1 MQIPGFSEFKAH
13 LPDFTDRQAK
23 LVVARLGIVSIV
35 SLSIAFLLDNLMRL
49 LYLIDPSNIFMIL
62 EPLIPIILPMILIL
76 GGILLAQIGFFRKN
90 RLIEK
95 YNVRAYQ
102 KVVKYIFTGIP
113 MVFGGIF
120 YAYIPHALSFFGMH
134 PINSLTTQ
142 LSTSLFYLF
151 FGVSWEMFPRIIIG
165 LVILLLMI
173 GTMARSVRDF
183 GIDNAGLV
191 YVYYPEDARVIQ
203 NDIYSIV
210 RHPMYMA
217 LIFISVGGFIFQFTI
232 YSIIH
237 VFITIVFFSYHI
249 FIVEERELNRRL
261 GDSYKEYK
269 AKVPAILIK
278 PKNWLRFF
286 KFIIGR

>member
-1 MQIPGFSEFKAH
+1 MPLPGFSEFKAH

-23 LVVARLGIVSIV
+23 LVVARLGIVTIV
-35 SLSIAFLLDNLMRL
+35 SLTIAFLLDNIMRL
-49 LYLIDPSNIFMIL
+49 LYLIDPLDIYVLI
-62 EPLIPIILPMILIL
+62 EPLIPIILPIILIL
-76 GGILLAQIGFFRKN
+76 GGILMAQIGFFRKN
-90 RLIEK
+90 KLIRK

-120 YAYIPHALSFFGMH
+120 YAYIPHALSFFGVL
-134 PINSLTTQ
+134 PINPLTTQ
-142 LSTSLFYLF
+142 LSTSLFFLSS
-151 FGVSWEMFPRIIIG
+151 GVSWEVIPRIIFG
-165 LVILLLMI
+165 LIILLLMI

-217 LIFISVGGFIFQFTI
+217 LIFISLGGFIFQFTI

-237 VFITIVFFSYHI
+237 AFITILFFSYHV
-249 FIVEERELNRRL
+249 FIVEERELIKRL
-261 GDSYKEYK
+261 GNSYKDYK
-269 AKVPAILIK
+269 KEVPAIFIRLR
-278 PKNWLRFF
+278 NWPRFF
-286 KFIIGR
+286 KFVFGN

>member
-1 MQIPGFSEFKAH
+1 MTLPGFSEFKAH
-13 LPDFTDRQAK
+13 LPDFSDRQAK

-35 SLSIAFLLDNLMRL
+35 SLTIAFFIDNLMRL
-49 LYLIDPSNIFMIL
+49 LYLIEPLDIFIML
-62 EPLIPIILPMILIL
+62 EPLIPIFIPTILIL
-76 GGILLAQIGFFRKN
+76 GGILMAQTGFFRKD
-90 RLIEK
+90 RLVRK

-120 YAYIPHALSFFGMH
+120 YAYIPHTISFFGLL
-134 PINSLTTQ
+134 PINPLTTQ
-142 LSTSLFYLF
+142 LSTPLLFLY
-151 FGVSWEMFPRIIIG
+151 FGVSWEVIPRIIFG
-165 LVILLLMI
+165 LIILLLMI

-191 YVYYPEDARVIQ
+191 YVYYSEDARVIQ

-217 LIFISVGGFIFQFTI
+217 LIFISLGGFIFQFTI

-237 VFITIVFFSYHI
+237 VFITILFFSYHI
-249 FIVEERELNRRL
+249 FIVEERELIRRL
-261 GDSYKEYK
+261 GDAYKDYK
-269 AKVPAILIK
+269 KEVPAILIK
-278 PKNWLRFF
+278 LRNWPRFF
-286 KFIIGR
+286 KFLFGN